1 MRQRCVPVI
10 IVLLLAA
17 FALAQGGGG
26 LTLFGDIKV
35 DESAASGLKPM
46 SFQVL
51 LYGEGGGLLFRETVP
66 SNGRYRF
73 LNLRPGR
80 YEIVVELEN
89 VEIARV
95 SVTLSSPFKTDFR
108 RDIELQWLDR
118 NRRTKAQVISVTDN
132 YNRSKSQAAQFSKA
146 LEASDKKDY
155 EKAVALLRNIVVND
169 PKDFPAWT
177 ELGTAYFILKDF
189 VESERSYLEA
199 LKVKP
204 DYAIALISLG
214 RLRIAEKKFDGA
226 VEALSNAVKVA
237 PTSAQANYFLG
248 EAYLQLKLGSKAVP
262 FLNEAIKLDP
272 LGMADAHL
280 RLAALYNARDLKDK
294 AAAEYEAYLQ
304 KRPDC
309 PDKKRI
315 ELYIAAYKK
324 RNVP

>member
-1 MRQRCVPVI
+1 MRQRCLPAI
-10 IVLLLAA
+10 IVLSLAA
-17 FALAQGGGG
+17 FAAAQGGGG
-26 LTLFGDIKV
+26 LTLFGDLKV
-35 DESAASGLKPM
+35 DESTTAGLKPM

-51 LYGEGGGLLFRETVP
+51 LYSESGNLLLRETVP

-89 VEIARV
+89 LEIARV
-95 SVTLSSPFKTDFR
+95 SANLSSPFKADFR
-108 RDIELQWLDR
+108 KDIELQWVDR
-118 NRRTKAQVISVTDN
+118 NRRKKAEVISALDN

-146 LEASDKKDY
+146 LEASDKKHY
-155 EKAVALLRNIVVND
+155 EKAIALLREIVVND

-177 ELGTAYFILKDF
+177 ELGTAYFIVKDF

-199 LKVKP
+199 LKLEP
-204 DYAIALISLG
+204 EYAVALISLG

-226 VEALSNAVKVA
+226 VEVLSTAVKAA
-237 PTSAQANYFLG
+237 PQSAQANYFLG

-272 LGMADAHL
+272 SGMADAHL
-280 RLAALYNARDLKDK
+280 RLAALYNAKDLKDK

-309 PDKKRI
+309 PDKKKI
-315 ELYIAAYKK
+315 QEYIATYKTH
-324 RNVP
+324 NVH